1 MIKTALCIL
10 LISLLTACATA
21 PTSIQK
27 EKTGEA
33 NIHTEHETKSLEL
46 FAEVLDLVRSTD
58 DRQSVLPEI
67 EKRYSKIIREYPD
80 APLAQESYLKL
91 ITIYVKDYSSPLYEK
106 ADTLYNEFMG
116 KYPDSPVR
124 GYVEETLGNSY
135 YQNAEWDKLLRLC
148 AQSYNNYIET
158 GKHPRPSL
166 IFFYSEAN
174 YNLGNFTEAEKGYRI
189 TADLFPKLG
198 EGQKAQAM
206 LQKMIIDKK

>member
-1 MIKTALCIL
+1 MNKTALCIL

-27 EKTGEA
+27 EKTGKA
-33 NIHTEHETKSLEL
+33 KVHTEHETKSLEL
-46 FAEVLDLVRSTD
+46 FAEILNIVQSTD

-67 EKRYSKIIREYPD
+67 EERYSKIIREYPD

-91 ITIYVKDYSSPLYEK
+91 ITIYVKDYSPPVYEK
-106 ADTLYNEFMG
+106 AYTLYSEFME
-116 KYPDSPVR
+116 KYPDSPVK

-148 AQSYNNYIET
+148 APSYKDYAQT

-174 YNLGNFTEAEKGYRI
+174 YNLGNFADAEKGYRI
-189 TADLFPKLG
+189 TADIFPELG
-198 EGQKAQAM
+198 EGLKAQAM
-206 LQKMIIDKK
+206 LQKMMK